1 MDKKT
6 ILGIVVVAVLFLG
19 FAYVNTKQ
27 QAYQDSVA
35 AASRPA
41 VPAADS
47 VAGGAAESAVA
58 ASGETTAPEAEADLA
73 QTVRQRRIAAMGE
86 YLTAAQE
93 AEPEEF
99 TVENEVMTVRFSTR
113 GGQITGVTLKDYTK
127 YAPRGQRDQL
137 IELMDPASAR
147 FDMSFYVK
155 NGLNNVKVNTM
166 DYVFRAEPVE
176 TAGDGSNTSTLYII
190 SRLRS
195 AITSWISTSGW

>member
-1 MDKKT
+1 M
-6 ILGIVVVAVLFLG
+6 AVLFWDSPMSIPNSRRNISRKWPRG
-19 FAYVNTKQ
+19 RPIR
-27 QAYQDSVA
+27 DSVA

-127 YAPRGQRDQL
+127 YAP
-137 IELMDPASAR
+137 AVSAT
-147 FDMSFYVK
+147 
-155 NGLNNVKVNTM
+155 N
-166 DYVFRAEPVE
+166 
-176 TAGDGSNTSTLYII
+176 
-190 SRLRS
+190 
-195 AITSWISTSGW
+195 